1 MNLFL
6 IGYRGSGKT
15 TVAEQLGVLLEWPWV
30 DADLELEKRAGK
42 SIQQI
47 FAESGENEFR
57 ELESAVVAELA
68 QRNNH
73 VIALGGG
80 AVLREQN
87 LAALHGRGKMIF
99 LRAKPETLHE
109 RVLADPATSA
119 RRPNLTTA
127 GGLEEIRELLAA
139 RTPVYERSASLTIDT
154 DGLSPAEIARDIIAA
169 LEPDD
174 LGPEDLSAA
183 PPNAGASRA
192 PGTGAS
198 GLASGDL
205 A

>member
-30 DADLELEKRAGK
+30 DADEELERRAGK

-47 FAESGENEFR
+47 FSESGEGAFR
-57 ELESAVVAELA
+57 DLESAIVAELA

-87 LAALHGRGKMIF
+87 LTALQGRGKMIF
-99 LRAKPETLHE
+99 LRAKAETLHE
-109 RVLADPATSA
+109 RIIADPTTDA
-119 RRPNLTTA
+119 RRPNLTSS

-139 RTPVYERSASLTIDT
+139 RTPIYERCAGLTIDT

-169 LEPDD
+169 LAPED
-174 LGPEDLSAA
+174 LGPEDMSTETSGRGDSA
-183 PPNAGASRA
+183 
-192 PGTGAS
+192 
-198 GLASGDL
+198 
-205 A
+205 